1 MVTLKDLN
9 SYLKVKEFLESDDR
23 SLMEIIRDLKPAVV
37 IYDGDKH
44 PRGYPN
50 FSQAFR
56 DTCVNT
62 CTLDYTKRV
71 NKSYVMV
78 RGKSGFPKCFRVEF
92 PK

>member
-23 SLMEIIRDLKPAVV
+23 SLMEVMRDLKPTVI

-50 FSQAFR
+50 FSQTFR
-56 DTCVNT
+56 DTGVNS
-62 CTLDYTKRV
+62 YTFIYAKRV
-71 NKSYVMV
+71 NKDYVMV
-78 RGKSGFPKCFRVEF
+78 RGKSGFLKCF
-92 PK
+92 